1 MARELNTSIN
11 SFGFNPS
18 TSSTPSVPVNVY
30 NSDGVI
36 SDAIRIVDIN
46 KNTLIFENGQVV
58 IGVPLGSPSMLEVNG
73 VPDSKRGIVALSS
86 GLIAVNGFDETGIGV
101 YGNTTSGIA
110 VLGSAYGT
118 GIGGCFVS
126 NSGIASISIGKS
138 IVESF
143 ESGVYTSSAL
153 FEVKSTEKGS
163 IPSPKMSTL
172 YKDSIPAPSLGLQV
186 FDIDR
191 NRPEFYNGSY
201 WDGGF
206 KFIYIGHGAWSAPA
220 DLTTAIFG
228 SVPISPQASVGTFSA
243 FDIELRGSG
252 VIRACTFNSWA
263 SGNAGSNEPWSLYI
277 RVNTTD
283 YLVQTISSSSS
294 IRQFKNT
301 SLNIP
306 YVDGDILRM
315 VYVNPNW
322 ITQNPAQV
330 LGSGLITL
338 Q

>member
-1 MARELNTSIN
+1 MAGELNTSIN

-18 TSSTPSVPVNVY
+18 TSSTPSVPVNIY

-36 SDAIRIVDIN
+36 SDVIRIVDIN

-58 IGVPLGSPSMLEVNG
+58 IGVPLGSTYMLEVNG
-73 VPDSKRGIVALSS
+73 VPDSKRGIVASSS
-86 GLIAVNGFDETGIGV
+86 GLVAINGSDTTGVGIS
-101 YGNTTSGIA
+101 GNTISGIS
-110 VLGSAYGT
+110 VLGFASGS
-118 GIGGCFVS
+118 GIGGYFAS

-138 IVESF
+138 IVESIN
-143 ESGVYTSSAL
+143 SGVYTSSAL

-172 YKDSIPAPSLGLQV
+172 DKDSIPTPSLGLQV
-186 FDIDR
+186 FDENR

-206 KFIYIGHGAWSAPA
+206 KFIYIGHGQWSSPA
-220 DLTTAIFG
+220 DLATAIFG
-228 SVPISPQASVGTFSA
+228 SVPISPQVAGGVFSA
-243 FDIELRGSG
+243 FDIELMGNG

-306 YVDGDILRM
+306 YVNGDILRM

-322 ITQNPAQV
+322 ITQNPTYV